1 MLGVFFLCCCF
12 STLSALGSILKL
24 QVCNFAEIKRSYEN
38 STGSAEAVDRSPDR
52 SRSRTRS
59 QTRGQLWGIFNLC
72 PALTFAWKSE
82 QWSESPGSGLCDL
95 IAPTVRKCTN
105 AHTKCQF
112 CARRFTRH
120 PNQSCPGHYAA
131 PQSPPESARGWTSGL
146 WPGSLASG
154 RPGSSS
160 SLSLRS
166 ANITNNMR
174 KAQKGNTIEGPR
186 AGHCWPANKLF
197 QSMRLSSGHR
207 SHAKGS

>member
-52 SRSRTRS
+52 SRSRSRS

-131 PQSPPESARGWTSGL
+131 PNPHQSPQGGGPADSGQAPWPLAGLAARHHYLCALPTSQ
-146 WPGSLASG
+146 
-154 RPGSSS
+154 
-160 SLSLRS
+160 
-166 ANITNNMR
+166 I
-174 KAQKGNTIEGPR
+174 I
-186 AGHCWPANKLF
+186 
-197 QSMRLSSGHR
+197 
-207 SHAKGS
+207 

>member
-1 MLGVFFLCCCF
+1 MLGVFLCCCF

-52 SRSRTRS
+52 SRSRSRS

-105 AHTKCQF
+105 AQMHTQNVNS
-112 CARRFTRH
+112 AHVASPGIPISRAPATMRP
-120 PNQSCPGHYAA
+120 PNPH
-131 PQSPPESARGWTSGL
+131 QSPQGGGPADSGQAPWPLAGLAARHHYLCALPTSQ
-146 WPGSLASG
+146 
-154 RPGSSS
+154 
-160 SLSLRS
+160 
-166 ANITNNMR
+166 I
-174 KAQKGNTIEGPR
+174 I
-186 AGHCWPANKLF
+186 
-197 QSMRLSSGHR
+197 
-207 SHAKGS
+207 